1 MSVHSDRFAAIQMQL
16 KQGDL
21 IAAADA
27 IDAWR
32 AAEPASADALACRA
46 HWLRLLGRFDEAAA
60 ALEPALAATPPGA
73 AAWAEGARLVR
84 LAGEVG
90 GAHAAVGGA

>member
-46 HWLRLLGRFDEAAA
+46 HWLLSLI
-60 ALEPALAATPPGA
+60 
-73 AAWAEGARLVR
+73 
-84 LAGEVG
+84 
-90 GAHAAVGGA
+90 HI

>member
-1 MSVHSDRFAAIQMQL
+1 QMQL

-32 AAEPASADALACRA
+32 ADKPASANTLPCRA
-46 HWLRLLGRFDEAAA
+46 HWLCLLGRFDEAVA
-60 ALEPALAATPPGA
+60 ALEPALAATPPCA
-73 AAWAEGARLVR
+73 AAWAERARLDR
-84 LAGEVG
+84 LAGQAER
-90 GAHAAVGGA
+90 AHAA

>member
-60 ALEPALAATPPGA
+60 ALEPALAATPPCA
-73 AAWAEGARLVR
+73 TAW
-84 LAGEVG
+84 
-90 GAHAAVGGA
+90 